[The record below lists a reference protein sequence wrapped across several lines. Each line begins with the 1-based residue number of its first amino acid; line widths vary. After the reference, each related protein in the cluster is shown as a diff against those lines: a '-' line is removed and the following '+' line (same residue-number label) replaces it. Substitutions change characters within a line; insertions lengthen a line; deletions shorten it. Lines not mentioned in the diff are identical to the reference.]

1 MRPMPREFV
10 SYAQDG
16 EDVVLHRA
24 LADVGEGCYVEVG
37 GNDPTELSVSR
48 AFYDAGWRGVVV
60 EPVAAYAR
68 RFRAQRP
75 RDTVVEAAIT
85 SSPGPVT
92 LHQIDDTGLSTLS
105 GEVAEHQRRGGWEVH
120 DVEVAGR
127 RLDDV
132 LDEHLPDGREIHFL
146 VVDVE
151 GAEAD
156 VLASLDLAGRRPW
169 VLVVEATHPLSDEP
183 SHAAWEPG
191 VLAAGYR
198 FTLFDGLSRF
208 YVHTDHAERAGA
220 LSYPACALDEY
231 IRWSE
236 VKLVE
241 SRGEVA
247 GALEAAEAELAR
259 LRAELATAR
268 TAREAADAAL
278 ADLETWRARALEGW
292 TTARVEVPRAG
303 LSVSEAALRR
313 ELEAMQQT
321 LSWRITRPL
330 RAVRKLQRTPG
341 GGR

>member
-1 MRPMPREFV
+1 MPGEFV
-10 SYAQDG
+10 SYAQNG
-16 EDVVLHRA
+16 EDVVLRRA
-24 LADVGEGCYVEVG
+24 LRDVDHGCYVEVG

-48 AFYDAGWRGVVV
+48 AFYDAGWQGVVV
-60 EPVAAYAR
+60 EPVTAYAR
-68 RFRAQRP
+68 RFRAERP
-75 RDTVVEAAIT
+75 RDTVVEAAVT
-85 SSPGPVT
+85 STPGPVT

-105 GEVAEHQRRGGWEVH
+105 GDVAEHQQRSGWDVH

-127 RLDDV
+127 RLDEV
-132 LDEHLPDGREIHFL
+132 LDEHLPPGRDVHFL

-156 VLASLDLAGRRPW
+156 VLASLDLARHRPW
-169 VLVVEATHPLSDEP
+169 VLVVEATQPLSDQP

-208 YVHTDHAERAGA
+208 YVHEDHAERARA

-231 IRWSE
+231 IRWPE

-241 SRGEVA
+241 SRGKVA
-247 GALEAAEAELAR
+247 GALEAAEGELAR
-259 LRAELATAR
+259 LRTELESAR
-268 TAREAADAAL
+268 ADVA
-278 ADLETWRARALEGW
+278 TWRARAVEGW
-292 TTARVEVPRAG
+292 TTAQVEAPRAG

-313 ELEAMQQT
+313 ELDAMQQT